1 MSAMSRILSVLF
13 VVAVP
18 LFLVTTSV
26 VWAANDLRLYDYE
39 FRLQRVAQ
47 ETGIEEGELL
57 DIVRQL
63 RAYFNSR
70 REPLEVRANVA
81 GETREL
87 FNSREVQHMADVK
100 RLIWGVYGVQWASL
114 LYLLVWLAGSLAL
127 RRRALLR
134 RVAVLTLWGCGVT
147 VGLVLA
153 VGITAWV
160 SFDSLFVVFHRLS
173 FSNTLWQLDP
183 TRDYLIRIFPERFWS
198 DATFFVGLATV
209 AMALTLALASGI
221 YLGVSRRRRAVSPP
235 Q

>member
-1 MSAMSRILSVLF
+1 MSRILSVLF

-18 LFLVTTSV
+18 LFLVTTSA

-39 FRLQRVAQ
+39 FRLQGVAQ
-47 ETGIEEGELL
+47 ETGIREGELL
-57 DIVRQL
+57 DIVRQI

-70 REPLEVRANVA
+70 REPLEVRANVS

-100 RLIWGVYGVQWASL
+100 RLIWGVYGVQWASF
-114 LYLLVWLAGSLAL
+114 LYLLAWLACGVVLW
-127 RRRALLR
+127 RRALLR
-134 RVAVLTLWGCGVT
+134 RVAMLALWGCSVT

-173 FSNTLWQLDP
+173 FSNALWQLDP
-183 TRDYLIRIFPERFWS
+183 SRDYLIRIFPEGFWS
-198 DATFFVGLATV
+198 DATFFVGLASV
-209 AMALTLALASGI
+209 AMALTLALTAGI
-221 YLGVSRRRRAVSPP
+221 YLGAKRRRKVISPP